1 MVLDFM
7 RSLKDFLRFS
17 KRINE
22 SIEEIHPRKINRN
35 YLAFVSGKIT
45 YGDLSGEIEESL
57 FRPNWDMLDRGRSNL
72 RPLLFLLCVSGMGKS
87 PEKYVK
93 YASALEMIHNGTLIH
108 DDIEDDAEIRRG
120 DKPIYLKYGL
130 DIAVNSANLL
140 YFSPFLF
147 FKRYPKDFSRK
158 VKLRAYDSLLE
169 HLNRVTWGQGIDI
182 YWHNQSKIPS
192 VREYLQ
198 MCCYK
203 TGAIDRMVFSLAGI
217 LSKKNDKTVS
227 KLEDFGER
235 LGICLQIH
243 DDFSDV
249 CSINKEKNR
258 NKSVGNDISEG
269 KKSLV
274 NILALQKLNNK
285 DKGELLSI
293 LSEQT
298 HDKKKILQ
306 ALELIKKSGS
316 LKETLEFAGKEFNIL
331 KMRCVNILNTKYGR
345 IMQNFLDA
353 MKKDME
359 TKYLEV
365 KKNEQGN

>member
-1 MVLDFM
+1 M
-7 RSLKDFLRFS
+7 RPLKNLLRFS
-17 KRINE
+17 EKMNE
-22 SIEEIHPRKINRN
+22 FIEGICPRKINKN
-35 YLAFVSGKIT
+35 YLSFVSGRIT
-45 YGDLSGEIEESL
+45 YVDLSKEITESL
-57 FRPNWDMLDRGRSNL
+57 FLPNWDMLDRKRTNL
-72 RPLLFLLCVSGMGKS
+72 RPLLFLLCVGGMGKN

-108 DDIEDDAEIRRG
+108 DDIEDDAKIRRG

-140 YFSPFLF
+140 YFAPFLF
-147 FKRYPKDFSRK
+147 FRKYPKDFSRK

-182 YWHNQSKIPS
+182 YWHNQSGVPS
-192 VREYLQ
+192 VKDYLQ

-217 LSKKNDKTVS
+217 LSKKNNKTVS

-249 CSINKEKNR
+249 CSISKEEYR
-258 NKSVGNDISEG
+258 NKSIGNDISEG

-274 NILALQKLNNK
+274 NILALQKLNKK
-285 DKGELLSI
+285 DAKRLLGI
-293 LSEQT
+293 LNEQT

-316 LKETLEFAGKEFNIL
+316 LEETLEFAGKEFAIL
-331 KMRCVNILNTKYGR
+331 KTGCLKILNPKYGI
-345 IMQNFLDA
+345 IMRNFLDA

-359 TKYLEV
+359 TKYSEM
-365 KKNEQGN
+365 KKNGENN

>member
-1 MVLDFM
+1 MVLEFM
-7 RSLKDFLRFS
+7 KPLGNILKFS
-17 KRINE
+17 ERINK
-22 SIEEIHPRKINRN
+22 SIEKIHPRRADKK
-35 YLAFVSGKIT
+35 YLSFVSGKIT
-45 YGDLSGEIEESL
+45 YENLSKEITESL
-57 FRPNWDMLDRGRSNL
+57 FLPNWDMLDRKKTNL
-72 RPLLFLLCVSGMGKS
+72 RPLLFLVCVGGMGKN

-120 DKPIYLKYGL
+120 DKPIYSKYGI

-140 YFSPFLF
+140 YFAPFLF
-147 FKRYPKDFSRK
+147 FKKYPKEFSRK

-182 YWHNQSKIPS
+182 YWHSQSKVPS
-192 VREYLQ
+192 VKDYLQ

-217 LSKKNDKTVS
+217 LSKKNNKTIS
-227 KLEDFGER
+227 KLENFGER
-235 LGICLQIH
+235 LGICVQIH

-249 CSINKEKNR
+249 CSINKEDNR
-258 NKSVGNDISEG
+258 NKSIGNDISEG

-274 NILALQKLNNK
+274 NILALQKLNKKDSKKLLGILNK
-285 DKGELLSI
+285 
-293 LSEQT
+293 QT

-316 LKETLEFAGKEFNIL
+316 IEETLKFAGREFNIL
-331 KMRCVNILNTKYGR
+331 KARCVKILNSKYGI
-345 IMQNFLDA
+345 IMRNFLDA
-353 MKKDME
+353 MEKDME
-359 TKYLEV
+359 TKYLEM
-365 KKNEQGN
+365 KKDGEDN

>member
-1 MVLDFM
+1 MVLGFM
-7 RSLKDFLRFS
+7 RPLKNLLRFS
-17 KRINE
+17 ERINE
-22 SIEEIHPRKINRN
+22 SIEEIHPRRINRN
-35 YLAFVSGKIT
+35 YLSFVSGKIT
-45 YGDLSGEIEESL
+45 YGDLSKEIEESL
-57 FRPNWDMLDRGRSNL
+57 FKPNWDMLDRGRSNL
-72 RPLLFLLCVSGMGKS
+72 RPLLFLLCMSGMGKN

-130 DIAVNSANLL
+130 DVAVNSANLL

-147 FKRYPKDFSRK
+147 FKKYPKDFSRK
-158 VKLRAYDSLLE
+158 VRLRAYDSLLE

-182 YWHNQSKIPS
+182 YWHNQSKVPS
-192 VREYLQ
+192 VKDYLQ

-217 LSKKNDKTVS
+217 LSRKNNKTVS

-269 KKSLV
+269 KKSIV
-274 NILALQKLNNK
+274 NILALQKL
-285 DKGELLSI
+285 KGGESERLLSI
-293 LSEQT
+293 LKEQT
-298 HDKKKILQ
+298 HNKKKILQ

-316 LKETLEFAGKEFNIL
+316 LEETLEFAGKEFNIL
-331 KMRCVNILNTKYGR
+331 KMKCTKIFNTKYGI
-345 IMQNFLDA
+345 IMCNFLDA
-353 MKKDME
+353 MRKDMG
-359 TKYLEV
+359 TKYLEM
-365 KKNEQGN
+365 KKNEEDN

>member
-1 MVLDFM
+1 MKP
-7 RSLKDFLRFS
+7 LKDILRFS
-17 KRINE
+17 KKIDA
-22 SIEEIHPRKINRN
+22 SIKVIHPQRIDSE
-35 YLAFVSGKIT
+35 YLSFVSGKIT
-45 YGDLSGEIEESL
+45 YKCLNKEINEGL
-57 FRPNWDMLDRGRSNL
+57 FKPNWDMLKRKRSNL
-72 RPLLFLLCVSGMGKS
+72 RPLLFLLCVGGMGKN

-108 DDIEDDAEIRRG
+108 DDIEDNAEIRRG

-130 DIAVNSANLL
+130 DVAVNSANLL

-147 FKRYPKDFSRK
+147 FRKHPKDFSRK

-182 YWHNQSKIPS
+182 YWHNQSKVPS
-192 VREYLQ
+192 VKDYLQ

-217 LSKKNDKTVS
+217 LSKKNNKTVS

-235 LGICLQIH
+235 LGICIQIH

-249 CSINKEKNR
+249 CSISKKENG
-258 NKSVGNDISEG
+258 NKSIGNDISEG

-274 NILALQKLNNK
+274 NILALQRLDKKDRKKLL
-285 DKGELLSI
+285 GI
-293 LSEQT
+293 LNEQT

-316 LKETLEFAGKEFNIL
+316 LGETLEFAGKEFDKL
-331 KMRCVNILNTKYGR
+331 KKRCIKILNSKYGM
-345 IMQNFLDA
+345 IMRDFLDA
-353 MKKDME
+353 MNKDME
-359 TKYLEV
+359 IKYLEM
-365 KKNEQGN
+365 KKDGKNN